1 MRLFIGIPLA
11 DAVARELSALCGRL
25 RAGTDGLRWSAPES
39 WHITLQF
46 LGSTTEEQYACV
58 AGRLSEIRSAPVR
71 VRLGG
76 VDVFERA
83 GIFHVEV
90 ELTDELVALQRQ
102 VTAHTMPCGFEPEDR
117 SYRPHITLARA
128 KGDAGR
134 RQLKKMK
141 ERVKAQ
147 PQFLPFIAREFL
159 LYESHLGAGGS
170 KYEVRGRFA
179 LAERSQR
186 S

>member
-11 DAVARELSALCGRL
+11 DAVVRKLSALCGRL
-25 RAGTDGLRWSAPES
+25 HAGTDGLRWSAPES
-39 WHITLQF
+39 WHVTLQF

-58 AGRLSEIRSAPVR
+58 AGRLGEIRSAPVPI
-71 VRLGG
+71 RLGG
-76 VDVFERA
+76 LGIFERA

-90 ELTDELVALQRQ
+90 EPSDELVALQQQ
-102 VTAHTMPCGFEPEDR
+102 VTAHTAPCGFEPEDR
-117 SYRPHITLARA
+117 PYRPHITLART

-134 RQLKKMK
+134 RQLKQVK
-141 ERVKAQ
+141 ERVKAERQ
-147 PQFLPFIAREFL
+147 LAAFSAQEFL

-170 KYEVRGRFA
+170 KYEVRARFA
-179 LAERSQR
+179 LEQR

>member
-25 RAGTDGLRWSAPES
+25 HAGTDGLRWSAPES

-58 AGRLSEIRSAPVR
+58 TARLSEIRSEPVPI
-71 VRLGG
+71 RLGG
-76 VDVFERA
+76 LEIFERA

-90 ELTDELVALQRQ
+90 EPTDGLVALQQQ
-102 VTAHTMPCGFEPEDR
+102 VTAHTRPCGFEPEDR
-117 SYRPHITLARA
+117 PYRPHITLARS
-128 KGDAGR
+128 KGSAGR
-134 RQLKKMK
+134 QQLKQVR

-147 PQFLPFIAREFL
+147 PHFTAFTAREFL

-170 KYEVRGRFA
+170 KYEVRARYA
-179 LAERSQR
+179 L
-186 S
+186 